1 MATINDL
8 KDGIATRLSTITGLR
23 AHSFQPD
30 RITPPMATVFP
41 DRVEYDLNAR
51 RGADTFFFI
60 VQVLVGRA
68 DDRAAQRNIDAYVN
82 GSGSVKAAIE
92 ADRTLGGV
100 ANTCRVT
107 EMRNYQ
113 QVIYGD
119 TVYLGCEF
127 EVEVT
132 A

>member
-1 MATINDL
+1 
-8 KDGIATRLSTITGLR
+8 
-23 AHSFQPD
+23 
-30 RITPPMATVFP
+30 MATVFP

-60 VQVLVGRA
+60 IQVLVGRA
-68 DDRAAQRNIDAYVN
+68 DDRAAQRNIDTYIVGA
-82 GSGSVKAAIE
+82 SSVKTAVE
-92 ADRTLGGV
+92 ADRTLGGK

-113 QVIYGD
+113 QVVYGD

>member
-1 MATINDL
+1 MATIGEL
-8 KDGIATRLSTITGLR
+8 KTGIANRLATISGLR
-23 AHSFQPD
+23 AHAFQPD

-68 DDRAAQRNIDAYVN
+68 DDRAAQRNIDTYIVGA
-82 GSGSVKAAIE
+82 SSVKTAIE
-92 ADRTLGGV
+92 ADRTLGGN

-113 QVIYGD
+113 QVVYGD

>member
-1 MATINDL
+1 MASVNAIRA
-8 KDGIATRLSTITGLR
+8 GIATRLSTISGLR

-30 RITPPMATVFP
+30 RITPPMATVLP
-41 DRVEYDLNAR
+41 DRVEYDLNAG
-51 RGADTFFFI
+51 RGADTFFFT
-60 VQVLVGRA
+60 VQVIVGRA
-68 DDRAAQRNIDAYVN
+68 EDRSAQQNIDTFIVGAT
-82 GSGSVKAAIE
+82 SVKTAIE
-92 ADRTLGGV
+92 GDRTLGGA

-107 EMRNYQ
+107 EMRSYQ
-113 QVIYGD
+113 QVVYGD